1 MSEASAVDTTTASR
15 AGLTGPGE
23 RHLLDEV
30 LSVARRHLRMEVAF
44 IASVSDGRRT
54 FEYADMVGEFA
65 PFAVGDSD
73 PLEDTYCGRVL
84 TGLAPELMLDAR
96 NEPSVADLAATAELP
111 VGTHLSVPVCTA
123 AGVYGTL
130 CCFSRG
136 VVAEVSPS
144 DLDLLRLLADIVGK
158 HLEPMVDRARE
169 EADERELLSDL
180 LDAGGPTMVVQPI
193 VDLDS
198 GDVWCYEALARFPAR
213 DGWGPP
219 DWFSA
224 AHRVGLGTALESAA
238 VHNALAL
245 LPRLPEEVCLSV
257 NASACALL
265 GSASI
270 VAMLTGD
277 VARRLV
283 VEVTEHERIADLQQ
297 VNAVLTRARA
307 AGVRVAVDDAG
318 SGFAGLE
325 HILNLAPEV
334 LKLDRTLVDG
344 IASDP
349 ARQAMCEAMIGFCRR
364 TGAVLVAEGLE
375 TAEDLEMLRRLGVTH
390 AQGYLLG
397 RPGPLPEDPRG
408 SGDDATAGRSLR
420 TDLPSSPARRGWS

>member
-1 MSEASAVDTTTASR
+1 MAEASAVDETAVAR
-15 AGLTGPGE
+15 AVE

-44 IASVSDGRRT
+44 IARVVDGRRV
-54 FEYADMVGEFA
+54 FEYADMVGDFT
-65 PFAVGDSD
+65 PFSVGDSD
-73 PLEDTYCGRVL
+73 PLEDSYCGRVL
-84 TGLAPELMLDAR
+84 SGSAPNLMLDAR
-96 NEPSVADLAATAELP
+96 AEPSVADLRATTELP

-136 VVAEVSPS
+136 VVDDVSPS
-144 DLDLLRLLADIVGK
+144 DLDLLRMLADIVGK

-193 VDLDS
+193 LDLGS
-198 GDVWCYEALARFPAR
+198 GEVWCYEALARFPAR

-224 AHRVGLGTALESAA
+224 AARVGLGSALESAA
-238 VHNALAL
+238 IHNALAL
-245 LPRLPEEVCLSV
+245 LPRLPEQVRLSV

-265 GSASI
+265 SSASI
-270 VAMLTGD
+270 AAMPTGNVAP
-277 VARRLV
+277 RLV

-297 VNAVLTRARA
+297 VNAVLARARA

-344 IASDP
+344 IATDP
-349 ARQAMCEAMIGFCRR
+349 ARQAMCEAMVGFCRR

-375 TAEDLEMLRRLGVTH
+375 TSEDLAMLRRLGVTH

-397 RPGPLPEDPRG
+397 RPGPLPG
-408 SGDDATAGRSLR
+408 
-420 TDLPSSPARRGWS
+420 